1 VVFRQTRPG
10 LHARPFEM
18 IIDELP
24 EVWNVLK
31 DDMSIVGAR
40 PLLMQYV
47 PLYSREQARA
57 ARFARE

>member
-1 VVFRQTRPG
+1 
-10 LHARPFEM
+10 M